1 MKLPWYVRLDRYFR
15 RHPRDE
21 RRYRD
26 MIVGCVMMAITMVY
40 IAEPPERLVD
50 TALALMLIGVMGMN
64 AAVLAALLRSEL
76 QKASDKF
83 LDKGTKS

>member
-1 MKLPWYVRLDRYFR
+1 
-15 RHPRDE
+15 
-21 RRYRD
+21 
-26 MIVGCVMMAITMVY
+26 
-40 IAEPPERLVD
+40 
-50 TALALMLIGVMGMN
+50 MN